1 MGKPAQIKI
10 IVLFLLS
17 ALLGRPVIS
26 RAQVNADSLRKLV
39 VRLGDDLILQ
49 KQGVGLSIGIYNGAN
64 TDFYHFGTTRK
75 GEAALPSNE
84 TVYEIGSI
92 TKTFVSYILAGAAL
106 EQKVRLDDD
115 IRKYLRGSYP
125 NLEYNGHPVR
135 LVHLAN
141 TSSLLPDWLPALPA
155 EWKSLSPDSVLKLK
169 TKAYGKLGREEFFQA
184 LHTVKLDTIPGTK
197 RYHSNAAAQLL
208 GYLLEDIYGMPL
220 DQLLEK
226 FITTPSGMKNTSFIH
241 AGTRGLATGYT
252 AAGDA
257 AVYEYTMPYFKNAG
271 GLGSTVSDLVRY
283 MALLLDNDN
292 PAAALSLKKTID
304 VDVSSGKVVPLRPDS
319 AAAPDVYSAALS
331 WFKYKPD
338 ATGSQVWADGG
349 TNGFNSYLVLY
360 PQLNSGIVLLANK
373 SDENIF
379 RALPGIAYALLQ
391 LLQEKK

>member
-1 MGKPAQIKI
+1 MRTAA
-10 IVLFLLS
+10 VFFLLS
-17 ALLGRPVIS
+17 GFLVSPVLARS
-26 RAQVNADSLRKLV
+26 QVNADSLQALV
-39 VRLGDDLILQ
+39 TRLGQDFIRN
-49 KQGVGLSIGIYNGAN
+49 KQAVGLSVGIYNNGN
-64 TDFYHFGTTRK
+64 THFYHFGTARK
-75 GEAALPSNE
+75 GEAALPANE

-92 TKTFVSYILAGAAL
+92 TKTFVSYMLADAVL

-115 IRKYLRGSYP
+115 IRKYIKGSYP

-141 TSSLLPDWLPALPA
+141 TSSLLPDWLPVLPA
-155 EWKSLSPDSVLKLK
+155 EWKNLSPDSVLKLK
-169 TKAYGKLGREEFFQA
+169 TKAYGKLGRDEFFQA

-197 RYHSNAAAQLL
+197 RHHSNAAAQLL
-208 GYLLEDIYGMPL
+208 GYLLEDVYGMPL

-257 AVYEYTMPYFKNAG
+257 AVYEYAMPYFKNAG

-283 MALLLDNDN
+283 MRLLLDDNN
-292 PAAALSLKKTID
+292 PAAALCLKKTID
-304 VDVSSGKVVPLRPDS
+304 IDVSSGKVVLLRPDS
-319 AAAPDVYSAALS
+319 AAAPDVYSAALN

-373 SDENIF
+373 SDEQLF
-379 RALPGIAYALLQ
+379 RALPGIAYTLSQ